1 MTKRHLL
8 SLLLIILFQ
17 NQVFSQIKISGQIK
31 NEKNNPVEFI
41 EIQLQNKDSIIF
53 KSELTNAEGKFILET
68 EKGEYSL
75 LVRQLG
81 GIYHKQKIN
90 VNQDTYIGIINITE
104 KEQQLQEVVI
114 TSKKKLID
122 RKVDRLIFN
131 VENSIS
137 ASGGDAIDA
146 LKITPRVKVKN
157 DNISMIGKNNMSVMV
172 DDKLILLTGD
182 ELINFLKS
190 IPSDNIKSIEVI
202 TTPPAKYDA
211 EGNSGLI
218 NIKLKKSKLN
228 QWNASLRSSYI
239 QSTYPKGSFG
249 GNFDYQK
256 NKLSLYSNL
265 NYVNGSNAPVE
276 TNKIYY
282 PLGLWNEE
290 NKRRDFQNSVNGR
303 IGADHKIS
311 EKFSVGMQY
320 LGSFSKPKIAENS
333 LTTIYNQTN
342 SQIDSYINTLSE
354 NLGKNNNHSIN
365 LNSTVVFDTIGK
377 KMNINL
383 DYFKFKNDDNRIFN
397 TINLLSANNTSL
409 QDIQNYSAKIDFE
422 HPLKWINLSYGGKL
436 SFIKTQN
443 NVNYF
448 DTTLGNPIFDP
459 TQSNEFNYD
468 ENTQAIYINGTKKL
482 NEKWE
487 TQLGFRLE
495 NTQTEGV
502 SKTLNQKNTNS
513 YTKLFPTFYLTYTPN
528 EKNAFSINYNKR
540 INRPSYNRLNPF
552 RWYSNPFSYTEGNPF
567 LQPSFSNNL
576 ELNYTFNDNWS
587 NSIYYSHTDNG
598 FEQITIV
605 DNTDNIQKTIAQNF
619 FKTTIIGVSESYTYN
634 KLKWLSSTFSF
645 DWNYSKSESLIPI
658 TNQNLNG
665 SNAYFS
671 ISNDFNLNKNKTLL
685 FNFSYW
691 YNFKGT
697 SDLDKNNAYSQ
708 LDASIKYFAF
718 DKKLQISF
726 NANDFLSTNR
736 PIYTS
741 FTNNIQIDYKNYYD
755 VRLFRLSL
763 VYKFGNKN
771 INVEKKE
778 VGNQEEKER
787 TN

>member
-1 MTKRHLL
+1 MFDK
-8 SLLLIILFQ
+8 LFEPI
-17 NQVFSQIKISGQIK
+17 QIRGMELRNRVVMSAMGTH
-31 NEKNNPVEFI
+31 ESAES
-41 EIQLQNKDSIIF
+41 EDG
-53 KSELTNAEGKFILET
+53 KSVT
-68 EKGEYSL
+68 
-75 LVRQLG
+75 
-81 GIYHKQKIN
+81 
-90 VNQDTYIGIINITE
+90 
-104 KEQQLQEVVI
+104 
-114 TSKKKLID
+114 
-122 RKVDRLIFN
+122 
-131 VENSIS
+131 
-137 ASGGDAIDA
+137 
-146 LKITPRVKVKN
+146 
-157 DNISMIGKNNMSVMV
+157 
-172 DDKLILLTGD
+172 DKLIAYH
-182 ELINFLKS
+182 
-190 IPSDNIKSIEVI
+190 VAR
-202 TTPPAKYDA
+202 AK
-211 EGNSGLI
+211 
-218 NIKLKKSKLN
+218 
-228 QWNASLRSSYI
+228 
-239 QSTYPKGSFG
+239 G
-249 GNFDYQK
+249 GNGLNTVEVTSVDAASAPFGF
-256 NKLSLYSNL
+256 LS
-265 NYVNGSNAPVE
+265 
-276 TNKIYY
+276 
-282 PLGLWNEE
+282 
-290 NKRRDFQNSVNGR
+290 
-303 IGADHKIS
+303 
-311 EKFSVGMQY
+311 
-320 LGSFSKPKIAENS
+320 IAE
-333 LTTIYNQTN
+333 
-342 SQIDSYINTLSE
+342 DKYI
-354 NLGKNNNHSIN
+354 
-365 LNSTVVFDTIGK
+365 
-377 KMNINL
+377 
-383 DYFKFKNDDNRIFN
+383 
-397 TINLLSANNTSL
+397 
-409 QDIQNYSAKIDFE
+409 
-422 HPLKWINLSYGGKL
+422 P
-436 SFIKTQN
+436 
-443 NVNYF
+443 
-448 DTTLGNPIFDP
+448 
-459 TQSNEFNYD
+459 EF
-468 ENTQAIYINGTKKL
+468 KKL

-513 YTKLFPTFYLTYTPN
+513 YAKLFPTFYLTYTPN

-619 FKTTIIGVSESYTYN
+619 FKTTIIGISESYTYN

-708 LDASIKYFAF
+708 LDASLKYFAF

-726 NANDFLSTNR
+726 NANDILSTNR